1 MGKGIRDISILKTIR
16 FNLRYFG
23 KKGVYFPVI
32 ITKNVILKNMQGK
45 VELESYKTGN
55 IRIGF
60 DGTGICDV
68 KNQRSIWDVTG
79 SLFLGENVKI
89 AAGTKIGVG
98 EKASLKIGRESSI
111 NVNSQI
117 ICMNNISIGGGVII
131 SWDNLIMVSDLHQIQ
146 EQTTLKDVSKPIFI
160 GDKVWI
166 GCRTMVLKGVN
177 IPNGCIL
184 AAGGVITGKYR
195 EKNCLISS
203 AGIKKHNV
211 SWIR

>member
-16 FNLRYFG
+16 FNLWYFG
-23 KKGVYFPVI
+23 KRGGYFPVI
-32 ITKNVILKNMQGK
+32 ISKNVILKNMQGK

-68 KNQRSIWDVTG
+68 KNQRSIFDVTG

-89 AAGTKIGVG
+89 AAGVKIGVG

-117 ICMNNISIGGGVII
+117 ICMNNISIGEGVII
-131 SWDNLIMVSDLHQIQ
+131 SWDNLIMDSDFHQIQ

-177 IPNGCIL
+177 IPNECIL
-184 AAGGVITGKYR
+184 VAGGVITGKYT

-203 AGIKKHNV
+203 VGIKKHNV

>member
-68 KNQRSIWDVTG
+68 ASGRMDRDSLCVGKPDLETG
-79 SLFLGENVKI
+79 NETSCR
-89 AAGTKIGVG
+89 
-98 EKASLKIGRESSI
+98 IGR
-111 NVNSQI
+111 
-117 ICMNNISIGGGVII
+117 VI
-131 SWDNLIMVSDLHQIQ
+131 
-146 EQTTLKDVSKPIFI
+146 
-160 GDKVWI
+160 
-166 GCRTMVLKGVN
+166 
-177 IPNGCIL
+177 
-184 AAGGVITGKYR
+184 
-195 EKNCLISS
+195 
-203 AGIKKHNV
+203 
-211 SWIR
+211 